1 MILNEE
7 LQKFVLLLMGLIRRA
22 VKHIDNPSHSAKVIR
37 KVSKKR
43 FGKLNIDV
51 TKIAFEPIALNFIA
65 SVREIMTNTRHW
77 NTETEASYYTL
88 IRYGHCIL
96 AHCTGWCRRTIRPIQ
111 KCRKVSGLGCVNC
124 TRARVQVTQRSPCIF
139 LHVCK
144 VFQHVCNT
152 MGQRPLVKKEIVHE
166 IVPAW
171 ADPCS

>member
-51 TKIAFEPIALNFIA
+51 TKIAYEPIALNFIA

-88 IRYGHCIL
+88 IRC
-96 AHCTGWCRRTIRPIQ
+96 AQ
-111 KCRKVSGLGCVNC
+111 
-124 TRARVQVTQRSPCIF
+124 TR
-139 LHVCK
+139 
-144 VFQHVCNT
+144 
-152 MGQRPLVKKEIVHE
+152 E
-166 IVPAW
+166 W
-171 ADPCS
+171 Y

>member
-1 MILNEE
+1 M
-7 LQKFVLLLMGLIRRA
+7 LLLMGLIRRA

-88 IRYGHCIL
+88 IRYVPLKAERSRLETDSLFFIIHF
-96 AHCTGWCRRTIRPIQ
+96 TI
-111 KCRKVSGLGCVNC
+111 SE
-124 TRARVQVTQRSPCIF
+124 S
-139 LHVCK
+139 
-144 VFQHVCNT
+144 
-152 MGQRPLVKKEIVHE
+152 
-166 IVPAW
+166 
-171 ADPCS
+171 

>member
-1 MILNEE
+1 MNEE

-51 TKIAFEPIALNFIA
+51 TKIAYEPIALNFIA

-88 IRYGHCIL
+88 IR
-96 AHCTGWCRRTIRPIQ
+96 
-111 KCRKVSGLGCVNC
+111 CVKW
-124 TRARVQVTQRSPCIF
+124 TQREKHSEWRRRIY
-139 LHVCK
+139 
-144 VFQHVCNT
+144 
-152 MGQRPLVKKEIVHE
+152 
-166 IVPAW
+166 
-171 ADPCS
+171 